1 MSINNSINNSSLTN
15 NNNTSYSSETKVKK
29 IRKDAKGNL
38 IIKKER
44 KKLKSKFHANLVDD
58 LIPGKELAH
67 VIEIESYKKYNYKEV
82 LSNADDERIKHE
94 IELDVIRTTE
104 NNNKL

>member
-38 IIKKER
+38 IIKK
-44 KKLKSKFHANLVDD
+44 
-58 LIPGKELAH
+58 KE
-67 VIEIESYKKYNYKEV
+67 KN
-82 LSNADDERIKHE
+82 
-94 IELDVIRTTE
+94 
-104 NNNKL
+104 